1 MRSSTKCIVNLIAA
15 ALMIATPLGCSRDV
29 RLAGKNVRKNVAV
42 KPVTLYGQTLDE
54 TASPKQV
61 AYAVLMAIRE
71 DFLAANEIEREAA
84 LDKQFDLCAPT
95 IIAQKYRF
103 GQTRDESV
111 YQVVHRWTPT
121 VSHYVGDFSTDWETA
136 DKRLVALSNK
146 NADGGEGVTL
156 ETQLVMEVNDPS
168 GDPNARVVLA
178 VYLAQEQKLWRA
190 THLGFA
196 TSVRSIRN

>member
-1 MRSSTKCIVNLIAA
+1 
-15 ALMIATPLGCSRDV
+15 MIATPLGCSRDV
-29 RLAGKNVRKNVAV
+29 RLAGKNVRKNVSV

-54 TASPKQV
+54 KASPKQV
-61 AYAVLMAIRE
+61 AYAVLMAIRD
-71 DFLAANEIEREAA
+71 DFLASNEIEREAA

-121 VSHYVGDFSTDWETA
+121 VSHYVGDFPTDWETA
-136 DKRLVALSNK
+136 DKRLVALKNK
-146 NADGGEGVTL
+146 NASGGEGL

>member
-1 MRSSTKCIVNLIAA
+1 
-15 ALMIATPLGCSRDV
+15 V

-61 AYAVLMAIRE
+61 AYAVLMAIRD
-71 DFLAANEIEREAA
+71 DFLAANAIEREAA

-103 GQTRDESV
+103 GQTRDESI

-121 VSHYVGDFSTDWETA
+121 VSHYVGDFPTDWETA
-136 DKRLVALSNK
+136 DKRLVALRNK
-146 NADGGEGVTL
+146 NAGEGL
-156 ETQLVMEVNDPS
+156 ETQLVIEVNDPS

>member
-1 MRSSTKCIVNLIAA
+1 MCIVNLIAA
-15 ALMIATPLGCSRDV
+15 TFLIATPLGCSRDV
-29 RLAGKNVRKNVAV
+29 RLAGKNVRKHVSV
-42 KPVTLYGQTLDE
+42 KPVTFYGQTLDE

-61 AYAVLMAIRE
+61 AFAVLMAIRD
-71 DFLAANEIEREAA
+71 DFLAANEMEREAA

-121 VSHYVGDFSTDWETA
+121 VSHYVGDFPTDWETA
-136 DKRLVALSNK
+136 KKRLVAVSNK
-146 NADGGEGVTL
+146 NAGGDEGSD
-156 ETQLVMEVNDPS
+156 TQLVMEVNDPS

-178 VYLAQEQKLWRA
+178 VYLTQEQKLWRA

-196 TSVRSIRN
+196 TSVRAIRN